1 MEWEKWGG
9 DGQYGIET
17 RIGQGCRIEG
27 KLVFQG
33 DLRVDGEIIGDVQAD
48 PARAGCL
55 VLSAQGRIEGNV
67 RVSAMVVGGEVLG
80 NLHVSGRVELLAHAR
95 IIGDISYTSIKMRAG
110 CSVTGQLKPFNEL
123 NIPEAHASLPAAQG
137 AQGYNLKSLIH
148 KAGAF
153 T

>member
-1 MEWEKWGG
+1 MAWEKWGG
-9 DGQYGIET
+9 DGQHDIET

-48 PARAGCL
+48 PAHAGRL
-55 VLSAQGRIEGNV
+55 FLSAQGRIKGNV
-67 RVSAMVVGGEVLG
+67 RVSAVVVGGEVLG

-95 IIGDISYTSIKMRAG
+95 IIGDIAYASIKVRAG

-137 AQGYNLKSLIH
+137 ARGYNLKLLIY

>member
-1 MEWEKWGG
+1 MEWGKWGG

-27 KLVFQG
+27 KLVFWG
-33 DLRVDGEIIGDVQAD
+33 GLRVDGEIIGDVLAD
-48 PARAGCL
+48 PAGAGYL
-55 VLSAQGRIEGNV
+55 ILPAEGRIEGDV
-67 RVSAMVVGGEVLG
+67 RVSAVVVGGEVLG

-95 IIGDISYTSIKMRAG
+95 IIGDISYASIKMRAG
-110 CSVTGQLKPFNEL
+110 CSVTGQLKPLNEL